1 MADSKI
7 TNYISFDYAFK
18 RFAIRHGM
26 TTAEIGRQESRTMNY
41 KTDFPNKKRRVNRA
55 RKVYGNPRKW
65 VRWAKKHEQTQA
77 KWD

>member
-7 TNYISFDYAFK
+7 TNYISFDLAFK
-18 RFAIRHGM
+18 KFAIRHGL

-41 KTDFPNKKRRVNRA
+41 KTDFPQKKRRINRA

-65 VRWAKKHEQTQA
+65 VRWAKKQDQTQT
-77 KWD
+77 WD